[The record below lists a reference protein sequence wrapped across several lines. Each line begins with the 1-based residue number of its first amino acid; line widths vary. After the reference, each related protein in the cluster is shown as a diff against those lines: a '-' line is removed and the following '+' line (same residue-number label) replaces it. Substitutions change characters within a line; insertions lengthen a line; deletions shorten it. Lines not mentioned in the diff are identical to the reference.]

1 MNHTRDRA
9 PVRIGPKGVETPNM
23 TTPTP
28 SSPGTDEPTPPAE
41 PLGPVEV
48 PEPDVVDIPEPDVV
62 DIPERRLRLT

>member
-1 MNHTRDRA
+1 
-9 PVRIGPKGVETPNM
+9 M

-28 SSPGTDEPTPPAE
+28 SSPGTDEPSPPAE

-62 DIPERRLRLT
+62 EVPERRLRLT